1 MKFHPLNPRLMV
13 LVLALAAQTF
23 PRLAL
28 AANTINSVTL
38 NGGTSVTVTPG
49 ATITVVVNETTS
61 GGSTWGSTQW
71 RISTTPPGATT
82 CDTAPTPSF
91 TTNGAHSTTLVGPVT
106 APTLAGTYNAYFIA
120 NSTASSCSNTASPL
134 FTLANSVIVT
144 APTVTSIVL
153 AGASPTNAGTVSWTV
168 TFDRAVT
175 GVDATAFTL
184 IAGGLSGAFI
194 SAVTGGG
201 NTWTVTANT
210 GIGAGT
216 LELDQTGAGAVVDSF
231 GNALSGTFTGPAY
244 TISGTPDFVEYRM
257 DEASWNGTAGQV
269 VDSSGSGFNATAANN
284 ATTANISPAIP
295 GNPGT
300 CSYGIFDNGTTITQ
314 GYVAVPNSFPNLTTD
329 FTITAWIRTT
339 NNTFTG
345 QRIFID
351 DQNNTGGYGF
361 SLADSGTPGRLRFYS
376 RAITPII
383 LDSTFTIA
391 NNTWYF
397 VAAVADI
404 TNKKRTIYVFNS
416 AGVLQN
422 STTEPPYSGTW
433 GTDAGPPSIGAET
446 NASAEPPSNFH
457 FHGNLDE
464 VRVYQKVLSQQALA
478 AIATQTHPCGG
489 QINNFLIDIGAAAAS
504 TCTPKNVT
512 ITARDASNVTLTGYT
527 GTVNISTSAGHGNW
541 SIVSANGTLTPGAA
555 DSGTATYTFVTSDNG
570 VITLGLSD
578 THADD
583 TTVSVV
589 DSSIP
594 LSLST
599 SATINFRDDVFV
611 ITPDPVQVAGRNQ
624 AMTAALWTKDA
635 STGNCAVNTLYTGAK
650 ALDAWITRDAQDPGG
665 AAPTIGALSLPSV
678 APAVNPASNNLTL
691 TFANGQAN
699 FNLSTTDVG
708 KYVLNIRDDTRLFA
722 NAVDISGASNSITTR
737 PFALV
742 VNAIKSGATN
752 NPGGTATGGG
762 KFVSAGTS
770 FQATVGA
777 YLWNAAADADSNG
790 VPDPGAGLAQIT
802 ANGLT
807 PKYAWATTLSAANP
821 YTPAAG
827 TLAALN
833 NGALAAGAFAGGS
846 ATPNNLGYNEV
857 GSFTM
862 SVSATSFLNSAGV
875 DLTSANGLAI
885 VFDGGGNRNGVVGR
899 FFPDHFTLLA
909 GSTVTPACVG
919 GGFTYMDQPALGYS
933 FTVEARN
940 LADAK
945 TANYFTP
952 GYNTGTVSMLAENN
966 NNGTDLSARVTAP
979 AGSWS
984 AGSYAYNTT
993 TAVFSRLAAPD
1004 GPYDSLQ
1011 LGVKVTDPDGA
1022 VLAGLNMDPASS
1034 GVCAATC
1041 SGVTIGATTSV
1052 RFGRVTI
1059 ANAFGSELQ
1068 ALPVP
1073 LHVEYYNGSGF
1084 VTNPQDG
1091 CTSITAAMLTPTPA
1105 AGTPPLTNIPVGG
1118 GTTSGTLANIPVS
1131 AGDAGLSFNAPGAGN
1146 VGDFT
1151 LQVNLGALPW
1161 LRYDWDGNGVNDN
1174 DPPLARVSF
1183 GTYGGSGRQ
1192 IYIREPW

>member
-1 MKFHPLNPRLMV
+1 MNLGSLGRQRAV
-13 LVLALAAQTF
+13 VLALLATAWLPPAVVQAITFRAASQASVSGVTTIT
-23 PRLAL
+23 RVGLASNVN
-28 AANTINSVTL
+28 ANASSITVNRP
-38 NGGTSVTVTPG
+38 GGTAVDDVMIAQITLDGVFT
-49 ATITVVVNETTS
+49 TIT
-61 GGSTWGSTQW
+61 
-71 RISTTPPGATT
+71 PPA
-82 CDTAPTPSF
+82 
-91 TTNGAHSTTLVGPVT
+91 
-106 APTLAGTYNAYFIA
+106 
-120 NSTASSCSNTASPL
+120 
-134 FTLANSVIVT
+134 
-144 APTVTSIVL
+144 
-153 AGASPTNAGTVSWTV
+153 VSWTLIDLRS
-168 TFDRAVT
+168 TTTAGDQMTQAVYWRRVAAGEPASYT
-175 GVDATAFTL
+175 WSWGTPKHVAGGIVAYRGVDATGSPIDAFGAVATNNSATITL
-184 IAGGLSGAFI
+184 PNITTTTPGAMLVALLGSSRASTHSTATGMTERYDVNSSGGTNGVTASEDDQLLAAAGASGAKTSTIAAGAADNIAQMAALRAAGNTLTINVPTGTAVNDVMIASVSVRPCSNAALPCTVSVTADPDWTPVDTQLQPSGGGTGGNGLQLFVYRRVVNGTEPASYTWTFGGSPVHAGAAGGILSFSGVDNTNPIVAD
-194 SAVTGGG
+194 GGQL
-201 NTWTVTANT
+201 TPSSTSHTAPSINV
-210 GIGAGT
+210 G
-216 LELDQTGAGAVVDSF
+216 
-231 GNALSGTFTGPAY
+231 
-244 TISGTPDFVEYRM
+244 
-257 DEASWNGTAGQV
+257 
-269 VDSSGSGFNATAANN
+269 
-284 ATTANISPAIP
+284 
-295 GNPGT
+295 
-300 CSYGIFDNGTTITQ
+300 
-314 GYVAVPNSFPNLTTD
+314 AVPNTMLVSTHTSNSSSTWTPPAGMTEQVDVASLTPPD
-329 FTITAWIRTT
+329 ALGLAVEM
-339 NNTFTG
+339 NT
-345 QRIFID
+345 Q
-351 DQNNTGGYGF
+351 
-361 SLADSGTPGRLRFYS
+361 L
-376 RAITPII
+376 
-383 LDSTFTIA
+383 
-391 NNTWYF
+391 
-397 VAAVADI
+397 
-404 TNKKRTIYVFNS
+404 
-416 AGVLQN
+416 
-422 STTEPPYSGTW
+422 
-433 GTDAGPPSIGAET
+433 
-446 NASAEPPSNFH
+446 NASSGATGTRTASYSAPAPAADT
-457 FHGNLDE
+457 GATDML
-464 VRVYQKVLSQQALA
+464 ALRPGSSISLFA
-478 AIATQTHPCGG
+478 
-489 QINNFLIDIGAAAAS
+489 IDIGAAAAS
-504 TCTPKNVT
+504 TCSTKSIT
-512 ITARDASNVTLTGYT
+512 ITALDASNGVITNYT
-527 GTVNISTSAGHGNW
+527 GTISITTSAGHGNW

-555 DSGTATYTFVTSDNG
+555 DSGAATYTFVTSDNG

-589 DSSIP
+589 DTAAPIT
-594 LSLST
+594 LST

-1105 AGTPPLTNIPVGG
+1105 AGTPPLANIPVGG

-1131 AGDAGLSFNAPGAGN
+1131 AGDAGLSFSAPGAGN